1 MWDERFSRPGYAY
14 GTEPNDFLAEMAG
27 EIPSGRVLSLAE
39 GEGRNSVH
47 LAGLGYE
54 VVGVDSSS
62 VGLKKARQLAADRG
76 VEIETILA
84 DLADPDAFEI
94 EPASWEGIVS
104 ISCHLPVELRRR
116 IHRQVVEGLRPG
128 GVFLLEA
135 YTPRQLDYGTG
146 GPRTLERL
154 MTLDELREE
163 LRGLDFVYARER
175 EREIHEG
182 SLHRGLGHVVQVVAR
197 KA

>member
-1 MWDERFSRPGYAY
+1 MWDERFSQPGYVY
-14 GTEPNDFLAEMAG
+14 GTEANDFLAEMAG

-39 GEGRNSVH
+39 GEGRNAVH

-62 VGLKKARQLAADRG
+62 VGLEKARRLAAECG

-84 DLADPDAFEI
+84 DLGDPDTFEI
-94 EPASWEGIVS
+94 EAESWEGIVS
-104 ISCHLPVELRRR
+104 IFCHLQVDLRRR

-128 GVFLLEA
+128 GVLLLEA
-135 YTPRQLDYGTG
+135 YTPRQLEYGTG
-146 GPRTLERL
+146 GPRTLDRL
-154 MTLDELREE
+154 MTLDELCEE
-163 LRGLDFVYARER
+163 LKGLNLTHAREL

-182 SLHRGLGHVVQVVAR
+182 SLHHGLGHVVQVVAR
-197 KA
+197 KI